1 LDQCCLVI
9 WSHVT
14 LWILASYWRIIYS
27 FTQKVSLF
35 FLFDISKICMFVYQ
49 EVWWHSMF
57 FLQTRLYVWLGLLK
71 ITGWEFLWGSVQ
83 SSPTV
88 DCWFYGTK
96 VSPSTNFCWVHQ
108 YEFELVQHCLLGAIG
123 MNCFQTLIYLFFR
136 LLFFS
141 QASTQ
146 MFMASKQISLSL
158 TLRVRCSQPYDLSC
172 VLCLVIMNIL
182 IYDWVDIC
190 SGEQISRRNGKQL

>member
-1 LDQCCLVI
+1 LRKNVTLLWGQEKINGVVYILNSCFSNMKLLHQWSIRLDQCCLVI

-14 LWILASYWRIIYS
+14 LWILASYWRIVCS

-71 ITGWEFLWGSVQ
+71 IIGWEFLWGSVQ

-108 YEFELVQHCLLGAIG
+108 YEFELVQHCLVGAIITYELFSDLDIFI
-123 MNCFQTLIYLFFR
+123 FQTVIL
-136 LLFFS
+136 
-141 QASTQ
+141 
-146 MFMASKQISLSL
+146 
-158 TLRVRCSQPYDLSC
+158 LSC
-172 VLCLVIMNIL
+172 LNPDVFGFQANFFIF
-182 IYDWVDIC
+182 DFE
-190 SGEQISRRNGKQL
+190 S